1 MAGKTKAVYFFGGGT
16 ADGRATDLDLLGGK
30 GANLAEMTRIGLP
43 VPAGFT
49 ISTEVCAAYYE
60 NRRDFPAG
68 LQDDVHQA
76 LRRVERTMGATFG
89 DPSNPLLVSVRS
101 GARVSMPGMMD
112 SVLNLG
118 MNDITVQG
126 MIEQTQNPR
135 FAYDS
140 YRRFVQMYGDVVL
153 GLRPA
158 SSREEDPFEQILA
171 KKKRRRGV
179 EFDSDLT
186 ALDLKDLVQK
196 FKVLIRERTKRPFP
210 EDPLKQLWGA
220 IGAVFGSWM
229 NDRAVAYR
237 RMNEIPA
244 EWGTAVNV
252 QAMVY
257 GNMGDDCGTGV
268 AFTRDPATG
277 DKSFYG
283 EFLMN
288 AQGEDV
294 VAGTRTPMPIEQL
307 KSKSRKAYGQLTRI
321 QTTLEKHYR
330 DMQDVE
336 FTIQRGKLWMLQTRS
351 GKRTGK
357 ASVRI
362 AVDMV
367 DEGLITKEEALSRI
381 TADQIEQFLSPGF
394 DPLAKKAAIEAG
406 RVLGR
411 GLPAGPGAACGRVVF
426 TAEDAEEW
434 VKEKKEPVILT
445 RIETSPEDIRGMAA
459 AVGILTARG
468 GMTSHAALVA
478 RQMGKVCVA
487 GCEGLAIHYK
497 SKKMT
502 IAGRTFKQGDWI
514 SIDGSTGEVLEDKLE
529 TRPSEVVRVI
539 QGKSKAKG
547 KTSEYRIFSKVMQWA
562 DSVRHL
568 KVRANAD
575 QPDQAK
581 LAVAFGA
588 EGIGLCRT
596 EHMFFGEKKIMAVR
610 EMILGEDYQARR
622 AALAKI
628 LPLQRKDFVGIFR
641 AMKDKP
647 VTIRTLDPPLHEFLP
662 HTDKEIRAL
671 AADLGVK
678 VPKLMARVESLRELN
693 PMLGHRGCRLG
704 IVYPEITEI
713 QVRAIMDAA
722 CDVKRE
728 GKKVIPEIMIPLVS
742 HASELREQE
751 RVVRRAAEEVFKR
764 RKMEVPYLVGTMIEL
779 PRAALTADQIAAH
792 AEFFSFGTND
802 LTQTTFGI
810 SRDDAGRFLPFYLD
824 KDILESDPFASIDR
838 DGVGELLKIAVE
850 KGRAA
855 RPGMKLGICG
865 EHGGDPRTVVFCHDL
880 GLDYVSC
887 SPYRVPVARLAAAHA
902 ELAARAEGRGRKK
915 AGKKTSAKKAPAKKA
930 AAKKATVKKAPAKKA
945 PAKKAPAKKAPAKKA
960 AAKKAPAKKAAGK
973 KAPAKKAAGKKR
985 AAR

>member
-1 MAGKTKAVYFFGGGT
+1 MATKTKSVYFFGGGK
-16 ADGRATDLDLLGGK
+16 AEGRAADRNLLGGK

-43 VPAGFT
+43 VPSGFT
-49 ISTEVCAAYYE
+49 ISTDICRAYYDHG
-60 NRRDFPAG
+60 RGYPPG
-68 LQDDVHQA
+68 LQDEVHQA
-76 LRRVERTMGATFG
+76 LRRVERVMGAIFG
-89 DPSNPLLVSVRS
+89 DASNPLLVSVRS

-112 SVLNLG
+112 TVLNLG
-118 MNDITVQG
+118 LNDVTVQG
-126 MIEQTQNPR
+126 VIEQTQNPR

-153 GLRPA
+153 GLKPE
-158 SSREEDPFEQILA
+158 SSREADPFELILEKA
-171 KKKRRRGV
+171 KRKRGV
-179 EFDSDLT
+179 EFDSELT
-186 ALDLKDLVQK
+186 ALDLKDLVHR
-196 FKVLIRERTKRPFP
+196 FKTVIRDKTGRPFP
-210 EDPLKQLWGA
+210 EDPLDQLWGA

-229 NDRAVAYR
+229 NDRAIAYR

-257 GNMGDDCGTGV
+257 GNMGEDSGTGV

-277 DKSFYG
+277 EKRLYG

-294 VAGTRTPMPIEQL
+294 VAGIRTPLEIEKL
-307 KSKSRKAYGQLTRI
+307 KGASRRAYGQLVKI
-321 QTTLEKHYR
+321 QGTLEKHYR

-336 FTIQRGKLWMLQTRS
+336 FTIQKGKLWMLQTRS

-367 DEGLITKEEALSRI
+367 EEGLVNKHEALARV
-381 TADQIEQFLSPGF
+381 TPDQIEQFLSPGF
-394 DPLAKKAAIEAG
+394 DPLKKKEAVDAG
-406 RVLGR
+406 RVLGK
-411 GLPAGPGAACGRVVF
+411 GLPAGPGAASGRVVF
-426 TAEDAEEW
+426 TAEEAEEW
-434 VKEKKEPVILT
+434 VREKKEPVILT

-487 GCEGLAIHYK
+487 GCDGLAIHYK
-497 SKKMT
+497 SRKMT
-502 IAGRTFKQGDWI
+502 IAGRTYKQGDWL
-514 SIDGSTGEVLEDKLE
+514 SIDGSTGEVIDGQLE

-539 QGKSKAKG
+539 HGKSKAKG
-547 KTSEYRIFSKVMQWA
+547 KTSEYRIFTKVMQWA
-562 DSVRHL
+562 DETRRMR
-568 KVRANAD
+568 VRANAD

-596 EHMFFGEKKIMAVR
+596 EHMFFGEKKIAAVR
-610 EMILGEDYQARR
+610 EMILAADSHGRR

-641 AMKDKP
+641 AMKGKP

-662 HTDKEIRAL
+662 HTEKEIRAL
-671 AADLGVK
+671 ATEMGVK
-678 VPKLMARVESLRELN
+678 PAKLMARVESLTELN

-713 QVRAIMDAA
+713 QVRAILEAA

-742 HASELREQE
+742 VASELREQE
-751 RVVRRAAEEVFKR
+751 KVVRRVAEEVFKR
-764 RKMEVPYLVGTMIEL
+764 RKMEIPYLVGTMIEL
-779 PRAALTADQIAAH
+779 PRAALTADRIAEY

-810 SRDDAGRFLPFYLD
+810 SRDDAGRFLPTYVDRELMPA
-824 KDILESDPFASIDR
+824 DPFATIDR
-838 DGVGELLKIAVE
+838 DGVGELVRIGVE
-850 KGRAA
+850 KGRGVK
-855 RPGMKLGICG
+855 PDLKVGICG
-865 EHGGDPRTVVFCHDL
+865 EHGGDPRTVHFCHGL

-902 ELAARAEGRGRKK
+902 SLADGSIGRAPARRAKAATRVAPARPKTKAKAKAKTKAKAKSKSKAAR
-915 AGKKTSAKKAPAKKA
+915 
-930 AAKKATVKKAPAKKA
+930 
-945 PAKKAPAKKAPAKKA
+945 
-960 AAKKAPAKKAAGK
+960 
-973 KAPAKKAAGKKR
+973 KR
-985 AAR
+985 R

>member
-1 MAGKTKAVYFFGGGT
+1 MAGKAKSVFYFGAGK
-16 ADGRATDLDLLGGK
+16 ADGRAADRNLLGGK

-49 ISTEVCAAYYE
+49 ISTEVCSAYYE
-60 NRRDFPAG
+60 NGRKFPPG
-68 LQDDVHQA
+68 LQDEVHAA
-76 LRRVERTMGATFG
+76 LGQVEKAMGASFG
-89 DPSNPLLVSVRS
+89 DAANPLLVSVRS

-112 SVLNLG
+112 TVLNLG
-118 MNDITVQG
+118 LNDTTVQG
-126 MIEQTQNPR
+126 LIEQTQNPR

-153 GLRPA
+153 GLKPA
-158 SSREEDPFEQILA
+158 SSREPDPFEIILE

-179 EFDSDLT
+179 NYDSELS
-186 ALDLKDLVQK
+186 ALDLKDLVGK
-196 FKVLIRERTKRPFP
+196 FKALIRERTRKPFP
-210 EDPLKQLWGA
+210 EDPLVQLWGA

-229 NDRAVAYR
+229 NDRAITYR

-244 EWGTAVNV
+244 EWGTGVNV

-257 GNMGDDCGTGV
+257 GNMGEDSGTGV

-277 DKSFYG
+277 EKRLYG

-294 VAGTRTPMPIEQL
+294 VAGIRTPLPIEQL
-307 KSKSRKAYGQLTRI
+307 KGASRKAYTQLAKI
-321 QTTLEKHYR
+321 QGTLEKHYR

-367 DEGLITKEEALSRI
+367 QEGLIKKEEALERI
-381 TADQIEQFLSPGF
+381 TPEQVEQFLTPGF
-394 DPLAKKAAIEAG
+394 DPVAKKSAVQQG
-406 RVLGR
+406 HVLGK

-426 TAEDAEEW
+426 TAEEAAEW
-434 VKEKKEPVILT
+434 AARKEPVILT
-445 RIETSPEDIRGMAA
+445 RIETSPEDIGGMA
-459 AVGILTARG
+459 VSEGILTARG

-478 RQMGKVCVA
+478 RQMGTVCVA
-487 GCEGLAIHYK
+487 GCDGLAIHYK

-502 IAGRTFKQGDWI
+502 IGGRTFKQGDWI
-514 SIDGSTGEVLEDKLE
+514 SIDGSTGEVMDGKLD

-539 QGKSKAKG
+539 HGQSKAKG
-547 KTSEYRIFSKVMQWA
+547 KTSEYHIFSKVMQWA
-562 DSVRHL
+562 DDVRRL
-568 KVRANAD
+568 RVRTNAD

-581 LAVAFGA
+581 LAVSFGA

-610 EMILGEDYQARR
+610 EMILGSDTAARR

-641 AMKDKP
+641 AMAGKP

-662 HTDKEIRAL
+662 HTEKEIRAL
-671 AADLGVK
+671 ASDMGVK
-678 VPKLMARVESLRELN
+678 PAKLAERVESLRELN

-704 IVYPEITEI
+704 IVYPEITEV
-713 QVRAIMDAA
+713 QVRAILEAA

-728 GKKVIPEIMIPLVS
+728 GKKVFPEIMIPLVA
-742 HASELREQE
+742 HANELKEQV
-751 RVVRRAAEEVFKR
+751 RVVRRVADDVFKR

-779 PRAALTADQIAAH
+779 PRAALTADQVAEH

-810 SRDDAGRFLPFYLD
+810 SRDDAGRFLPFYVD
-824 KDILESDPFASIDR
+824 REILETDPFGSIDR
-838 DGVGELLKIAVE
+838 DGVGELLRIGVS
-850 KGRAA
+850 KGRSV
-855 RPGMKLGICG
+855 REGLKVGICG
-865 EHGGDPRTVVFCHDL
+865 EHGGDPRTVRFCHDL
-880 GLDYVSC
+880 DFDYVSC
-887 SPYRVPVARLAAAHA
+887 SPFRVPVARLAAAHA
-902 ELAARAEGRGRKK
+902 ALAEARRTGAKPGKATRSASKGRARASSSGKSDAKSGKSDAKGTGGARKAAPRKAARR
-915 AGKKTSAKKAPAKKA
+915 
-930 AAKKATVKKAPAKKA
+930 ATA
-945 PAKKAPAKKAPAKKA
+945 
-960 AAKKAPAKKAAGK
+960 
-973 KAPAKKAAGKKR
+973 R
-985 AAR
+985 AARR

>member
-1 MAGKTKAVYFFGGGT
+1 MAGKKKAVFFFGGGT
-16 ADGRATDLDLLGGK
+16 ADGRAKDRDLLGGK

-49 ISTEVCAAYYE
+49 ISTDVCASFYE
-60 NRRDFPAG
+60 QGRQFPPG
-68 LQDDVHQA
+68 LQDQVHKA
-76 LRRVERTMGATFG
+76 LRRVERAMGATFG
-89 DPSNPLLVSVRS
+89 DAGNPLLVSVRS

-112 SVLNLG
+112 TVLNLG
-118 MNDITVQG
+118 MNDTTVQG
-126 MIEQTQNPR
+126 LIEQTQNPR

-153 GLRPA
+153 GLKPE
-158 SSREEDPFEQILA
+158 SSRETDPFEIVLE

-179 EFDSDLT
+179 QYDSELS

-196 FKVLIRERTKRPFP
+196 FKALIRERTRHPFP
-210 EDPLKQLWGA
+210 EDPLDQLWGA

-229 NDRAVAYR
+229 NDRAIAYR
-237 RMNEIPA
+237 RLNEIPM

-257 GNMGDDCGTGV
+257 GNMGEDSGTGV
-268 AFTRDPATG
+268 AFTRNPATG
-277 DKSFYG
+277 DKKFYG

-294 VAGTRTPMPIEQL
+294 VAGTRTPLPIEQL
-307 KSKSRKAYGQLTRI
+307 KSKSRKAYQQLTRI
-321 QTTLEKHYR
+321 QGVLEKHYR

-336 FTIQRGKLWMLQTRS
+336 FTIQRGQLWMLQTRA

-367 DEGLITKEEALSRI
+367 DEKLVTKEEALQRV
-381 TADQIEQFLSPGF
+381 TPEQIEQFLSPGF
-394 DPLAKKAAIEAG
+394 DPLAKKSAVEAG
-406 RVLGR
+406 KVLGQ
-411 GLPAGPGAACGRVVF
+411 GLPAGPGAACGRLVF

-434 VKEKKEPVILT
+434 ATEKKEPVILT
-445 RIETSPEDIRGMAA
+445 RIETSPEDIRGMAS

-487 GCEGLAIHYK
+487 GCDGLAIHYK

-502 IAGRTFKQGDWI
+502 IAGRTYKQGDWI
-514 SIDGSTGEVLEDKLE
+514 SIDGSTGEVLDGQLE

-547 KTSEYRIFSKVMQWA
+547 KNSEYRIFSKVMQWA
-562 DSVRHL
+562 DEVRRL
-568 KVRANAD
+568 RVRTNAD

-581 LAVAFGA
+581 LAVSFGA

-610 EMILGEDYQARR
+610 EMILGEDTAARR

-641 AMKDKP
+641 AMNGKP

-671 AADLGVK
+671 ATDLGVK
-678 VPKLMARVESLRELN
+678 PSRLQARVESLHELN

-704 IVYPEITEI
+704 IVYPEITEV
-713 QVRAIMDAA
+713 QVRAILDAA

-728 GKKVIPEIMIPLVS
+728 GKKVYPEIMIPLVG
-742 HASELREQE
+742 HASELREQA
-751 RVVRRAAEEVFKR
+751 RVVRRVAEEVFKR

-779 PRAALTADQIAAH
+779 PRAALTADEIAEH

-810 SRDDAGRFLPFYLD
+810 SRDDAGRFLPFYLSKELLD
-824 KDILESDPFASIDR
+824 ADPFATIDR
-838 DGVGELLKIAVE
+838 GGVGELVRIATE
-850 KGRAA
+850 KGRSA
-855 RPGMKLGICG
+855 RENLKLGICG
-865 EHGGDPRTVVFCHDL
+865 EHGGDPRTVAFCHDL

-887 SPYRVPVARLAAAHA
+887 SPYRVPVARLAAALA
-902 ELAARAEGRGRKK
+902 ELASPSRGGSGSGKAARKTARKT
-915 AGKKTSAKKAPAKKA
+915 ARKA
-930 AAKKATVKKAPAKKA
+930 AARRPRA
-945 PAKKAPAKKAPAKKA
+945 KA
-960 AAKKAPAKKAAGK
+960 AARRPRAKA
-973 KAPAKKAAGKKR
+973 R
-985 AAR
+985 SR